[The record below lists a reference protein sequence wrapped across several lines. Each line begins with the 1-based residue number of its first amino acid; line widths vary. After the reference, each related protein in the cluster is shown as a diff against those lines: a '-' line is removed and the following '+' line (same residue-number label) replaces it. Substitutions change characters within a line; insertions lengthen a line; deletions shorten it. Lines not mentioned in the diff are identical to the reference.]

1 MVRAVDKSWCCADAF
16 QRSIISGAI
25 YHLHFTS
32 VADPDAIHGATEPQ
46 LQTAAERAEAK
57 VHDSGE
63 DTDSTSVASASQKM
77 KIMKVSADLSAEEE
91 QTMTALVLRQW
102 SHCYVLIKFLLR
114 PHSTT
119 SSLRFLSM
127 SKIRPRPPR
136 SWRPYHVLIGLYC
149 VPTTMYKFLLRPLNF
164 LGCSENVAECDGGL
178 NPDRK
183 NCWDDSI
190 SVKDWQLQEIKRRQ
204 CLNVVTPMVWGHLSQ
219 TYCQHKHCCSS
230 VLMLRPH
237 RLEQSYLI
245 CNGLLIVSPVL
256 HRSSRLTC
264 TMFARRL

>member
-1 MVRAVDKSWCCADAF
+1 MPSKTPGVSKKGRNSQRGRGKGGGRCITASAAASRRSSVALLVARWTNNRKVVSSRPTKVVWITVLTGNSLGWTVRCSRPPLLLPSCRKLEFRLSALMDSDLAWVNGKSARQSWCCADAF

-136 SWRPYHVLIGLYC
+136 SWRHGDH
-149 VPTTMYKFLLRPLNF
+149 TTYLSVCTAFLLR
-164 LGCSENVAECDGGL
+164 CTS
-178 NPDRK
+178 
-183 NCWDDSI
+183 S
-190 SVKDWQLQEIKRRQ
+190 
-204 CLNVVTPMVWGHLSQ
+204 
-219 TYCQHKHCCSS
+219 YCVH
-230 VLMLRPH
+230 
-237 RLEQSYLI
+237 
-245 CNGLLIVSPVL
+245 
-256 HRSSRLTC
+256 
-264 TMFARRL
+264 